1 MSPEPIHRHV
11 DQRLPRSLFPVT
23 LLDEDVVDVSVRSV
37 REDLRP
43 LENRR
48 EEESDRNPVNLGR
61 EAEAVL
67 AADVIAREALPLAPP
82 SRREGGF
89 HAAERH
95 VILCKLFPHSR
106 ASIQIAH
113 CTRPNAY
120 L

>member
-1 MSPEPIHRHV
+1 M
-11 DQRLPRSLFPVT
+11 
-23 LLDEDVVDVSVRSV
+23 SVRSV

-48 EEESDRNPVNLGR
+48 EEEADRNPVSLGR

-82 SRREGGF
+82 SRCEAVFR
-89 HAAERH
+89 AAELH

-106 ASIQIAH
+106 ESIQIANSS
-113 CTRPNAY
+113 RPNA
-120 L
+120 